1 MEKIELFFSL
11 FFRVWNK
18 SKMPSKNTSRK
29 NKKVEQPMAA
39 ETKVETDD
47 DWGGLKLIVKNTPT
61 QTRKKKVV
69 EKEPE
74 VKPPVPDWEKV
85 GMTEADYKAMLARVA
100 KQMAEW
106 QLENMRVSLEADLD
120 SVCYWESRL
129 ETLERCRER
138 YNKKRAWSADDIQA
152 VDEIDAEIQVC
163 EENIDRIEGWD
174 EFEGEGV
181 AAY

>member
-1 MEKIELFFSL
+1 
-11 FFRVWNK
+11 
-18 SKMPSKNTSRK
+18 
-29 NKKVEQPMAA
+29 
-39 ETKVETDD
+39 
-47 DWGGLKLIVKNTPT
+47 
-61 QTRKKKVV
+61 
-69 EKEPE
+69 
-74 VKPPVPDWEKV
+74 
-85 GMTEADYKAMLARVA
+85 
-100 KQMAEW
+100 MAEW

>member
-1 MEKIELFFSL
+1 VEKIELYFRL
-11 FFRVWNK
+11 FFIVWTK

-29 NKKVEQPMAA
+29 TKQVKQPMAA

-47 DWGGLKLIVKNTPT
+47 DWGSNILIKNTPT

-74 VKPPVPDWEKV
+74 VKPPVPEWEKV
-85 GMTEADYKAMLARVA
+85 GMTEQEYKALQQRVA
-100 KQMAEW
+100 KQMLEW
-106 QLENMRVSLEADLD
+106 QLEKTKAAMVADLD
-120 SVCYWESRL
+120 STAYWESRL
-129 ETLERCRER
+129 ETLERSRER
-138 YNKKRAWSADDIQA
+138 YNKKRGWSAEDIQA
-152 VDEIDAEIQVC
+152 VDEIDAEIREC
-163 EENIDRIEGWD
+163 EENIDRIEEWD